1 MCRELCGLGEESGK
15 ALGIG
20 QSSAAVH
27 VAAAAAILLCC
38 HKTHSSRPKSLSK
51 NTCDS
56 KGVKMIYCNAAGRWL
71 SCDTTNNNSRSENV
85 SVFSEYSYLE
95 SGGVFGFGTI
105 SCLL

>member
-1 MCRELCGLGEESGK
+1 
-15 ALGIG
+15 
-20 QSSAAVH
+20 
-27 VAAAAAILLCC
+27 
-38 HKTHSSRPKSLSK
+38 
-51 NTCDS
+51 
-56 KGVKMIYCNAAGRWL
+56 MIYCNAAGRWL